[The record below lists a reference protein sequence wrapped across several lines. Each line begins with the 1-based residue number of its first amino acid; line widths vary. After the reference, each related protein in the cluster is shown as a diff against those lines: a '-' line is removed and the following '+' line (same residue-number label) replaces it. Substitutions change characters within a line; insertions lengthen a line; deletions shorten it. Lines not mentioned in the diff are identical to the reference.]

1 VKKVNTKRI
10 ELFLLLLILGSLW
23 GFFEMMSLPI
33 FVLCAIGIFFLAL
46 GRRIVDIP
54 GTSIMVGLIVCFY
67 KTYSAH
73 FFICQWA
80 GVMAL
85 AASFDFFTSIVF
97 KENWFKKFNPI
108 QVGVLTNLSALIVF
122 VVAVTF
128 ILIEPNW
135 VDGGIDRAL
144 SYALRNTLPAAI
156 ISGLI
161 SAPLGLYI
169 ANKFIYLKFP
179 LSKKL
184 IPGFYLLATVLLWV
198 VASIN

>member
-1 VKKVNTKRI
+1 MNTKRI

-23 GFFEMMSLPI
+23 GFFEMMALPI
-33 FVLCAIGIFFLAL
+33 FVLCAIGILILAL
-46 GRRIVDIP
+46 GRRVVDIP
-54 GTSIMVGLIVCFY
+54 GTSIIIGLIVCFY

-85 AASFDFFTSIVF
+85 AGSFDLFTSLVF
-97 KENWFKKFNPI
+97 KRNWFEKFNPAI
-108 QVGVLTNLSALIVF
+108 IGVLTNLSALIVF
-122 VVAVTF
+122 VVTVTYIF
-128 ILIEPNW
+128 IEPSW
-135 VDGGIDRAL
+135 ADGGMERVL
-144 SYALRNTLPAAI
+144 SYALRNVLPAAI

-161 SAPLGLYI
+161 SAPLGVFV
-169 ANKFIYLKFP
+169 ANKFMNLEFP

-184 IPGFYLLATVLLWV
+184 VPGFYLLATVLLWI